1 MNKERLIKLLQEQD
15 LSVLNDLSSDLKRS
29 KDYSCLT
36 ELFEDFSNERDR
48 QQLTFNR
55 IHTEARE
62 NYQVRVR
69 QLKEIIDGL
78 FSNLILPVNTR
89 EGYSLSLLFYERG
102 NGRCINKNSL
112 SLSEL
117 KYFNDHR
124 EEGII
129 RRSGEKKESGHF
141 MIKGKLEISE
151 QLSLDGGFIEIQ
163 ARIITEN
170 EEGSKVKLYLTL
182 NTYLELV
189 KEQYGISIDRKIFYP
204 ISIAPC

>member
-36 ELFEDFSNERDR
+36 ELFEDFSNERNR

-62 NYQVRVR
+62 KYQVRVR
-69 QLKEIIDGL
+69 QLKEIIDSL
-78 FSNLILPVNTR
+78 FSNIILPVNTR
-89 EGYSLSLLFYERG
+89 EGYALSLLFYERS

-117 KYFNDHR
+117 KYFIDHM
-124 EEGII
+124 EEEVIPE
-129 RRSGEKKESGHF
+129 SGEKKVYSHF
-141 MIKGKLEISE
+141 MIKCTLNISE

-170 EEGSKVKLYLTL
+170 EIDSRVKLYLTL
-182 NTYLELV
+182 DTYLELV
-189 KEQYGISIDRKIFYP
+189 KEQYGISIERKIFYP